1 MFSLM
6 KNLTKILFKRKSFVV
21 TTFIVPILIIFAYT
35 VLLVSNNEIK
45 VALINND
52 NKEFGKFIENELND
66 IDGVNVVNLDKNENY
81 IEDLIYHKYEMVLTL
96 DENFT
101 DNIINGDYPEIKYKS
116 MSTSDSEAIV
126 KNILNSEVS
135 ALVDICNNV
144 DVTSVGIDN
153 VLDTYNDSKPSY
165 ERINDFGKKTNITQS
180 IGIIFYLIFIS
191 TSFSAAFLLEDE
203 VLGTRDRIF
212 MGKLTEKTY
221 YLAYSLVFLIF
232 ALIPSIEYFIMN
244 LDLGY
249 DFGFENKALFLIPC
263 ALMSILAVVFGV
275 FIASIVKNKNVYST
289 FASALSVPIFML
301 SGSFW
306 DFEFMSESLQRIGNA
321 LPPRWIFMIIEKLQ
335 EGKSI
340 LDTLPMISGVLLV
353 CLILLCL
360 SVFFTGHKIEL
371 VKSNM

>member
-101 DNIINGDYPEIKYKS
+101 DNIVNGDYLEIKYKS

-244 LDLGY
+244 LVLGY